1 MISVIVM
8 ISFCGC
14 GKNKNEFTMWQSN
27 GVIEEITAYVDDV
40 TNEKSSNYIPVS
52 DRIAVFDLDG
62 TLVGEQFPIYFEW
75 LMFTQR
81 VLSTP
86 SLCEDNEI
94 RTVAEDIVKAA
105 EQRSIAEDIEERESL
120 MFGKAFDK
128 MTTDEYRAYV
138 KEFLSQPADGFDNL
152 TFGNAYFKPM
162 TEIITY
168 LQKKEFK
175 IYICS
180 GSDRDADRVMVQG
193 FSDIPNYQVIGS
205 DCYSEGTNHDE
216 VYYLDYQFSPDEE
229 LMRDDKR
236 IIKNVKA
243 SKVVQMAQEIG
254 QKPVLA
260 FGNSTGDTSMF
271 MYTTYG
277 NPYKSAA
284 FCIVPDDNDREYA
297 NMEKVEKLEKLCEEN
312 GWHTISM
319 KNDFLT
325 IYGADVTK
333 NEQNTTF
340 VDSLRDK

>member
-1 MISVIVM
+1 MISL
-8 ISFCGC
+8 CGC
-14 GKNKNEFTMWQSN
+14 GSDKDDFTMWQSD
-27 GVIEEITAYVDDV
+27 GVINEITAYVDDV
-40 TNEKSSNYIPVS
+40 TDEKSSNYIPVP

-75 LMFTQR
+75 LMFAQR
-81 VLSTP
+81 VFSTD
-86 SLCEDNEI
+86 SLYADDEM

-128 MTTDEYRAYV
+128 MTTEEYRGYV
-138 KEFLSQPADGFDNL
+138 KEFLSQSADGFDNL
-152 TFGNAYFKPM
+152 TFGDAYFKPM

-168 LQKKEFK
+168 LQKKDFK
-175 IYICS
+175 VYICS
-180 GSDRDADRVMVQG
+180 GTDRDADRVMVQG

-205 DCYSEGTNHDE
+205 DYYSEGINHDE
-216 VYYLDYQFSPDEE
+216 VYYLDYQFTPDEE

-254 QKPVLA
+254 QRPVIA
-260 FGNSTGDTSMF
+260 FGNSSGDTSMF

-284 FCIVPDDNDREYA
+284 FCIVPDDNEREYA
-297 NMEKVEKLEKLCEEN
+297 NLEKVEMLKNTCEEN
-312 GWHTISM
+312 GWHIISM
-319 KNDFLT
+319 KDDFLT
-325 IYGADVTK
+325 IYGDDVIK
-333 NEQNTTF
+333 NEQNTAF
-340 VDSLRDK
+340 VGSLRK